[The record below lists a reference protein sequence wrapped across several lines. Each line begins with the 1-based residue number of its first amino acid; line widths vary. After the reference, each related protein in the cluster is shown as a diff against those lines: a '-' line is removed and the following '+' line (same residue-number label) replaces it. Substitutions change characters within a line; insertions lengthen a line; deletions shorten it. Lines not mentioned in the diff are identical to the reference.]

1 MRKINKHYV
10 SNIDIKLKE
19 FDEVNPKSPSQ
30 QAEITKYKRIRR
42 LRDKKTP
49 LRKDQDDVFKDF

>member
-10 SNIDIKLKE
+10 SNIDIKLGE
-19 FDEVNPKSPSQ
+19 FDEINPKSASQ

-49 LRKDQDDVFKDF
+49 LRKDQNGIFKDF

>member
-19 FDEVNPKSPSQ
+19 FDEINPKSASQ

-42 LRDKKTP
+42 LRDKKTR
-49 LRKDQDDVFKDF
+49 LRKDQNDIFKDF